1 MSTSTGNSFVYPVRS
16 LLTGNIL
23 PAAQGEQQ
31 PPAGHQAS
39 HGRRERNARGLGPG
53 RDPSPSP
60 NFRHYPDPGDDTAAG
75 LSFATPP
82 VQVPSNI
89 VLNSPSSTSSTADK
103 GNVSDPNSLS
113 FYTTTTGAGS
123 PLSES
128 SPRQPQNLAEVTSHV
143 SSSSAGNLDFYPRSR
158 HPQQVNLHDTS
169 IVHLPPPRSALRL
182 AHNQGNP
189 TQSGCSEHALDPHS
203 TGYPPCSSSQHTK
216 SAPQSLYGSLPSPYE
231 DDTSTI
237 NLEGQGSSA
246 HTLPSSSSDGSGSD
260 AHETSRSGGS
270 STGCLSSD
278 EPLVTFRFEHR
289 EDGDGHHVVIGR
301 EGKLSRCEDE
311 VRTSTSCIGH
321 VLSLTLHSLYM
332 CIYQPI
338 RTPGAVQGFGVLIV
352 VQDDMDGD
360 KLVVRQV
367 SENST
372 ELLGLSPHYLF
383 SLTCF
388 TDVLSDSQAGL
399 LWDNIPYLADPN
411 EDSPSEDDS
420 PHVFLLSGWGMP
432 GSALL
437 NDSDIDPQSRRAW
450 SCWCAAHRPKI
461 DKSATNNKIHDL
473 IILEFELEDDVFNPL
488 YPAPPPAQ
496 NVDQFSGVSSL
507 SSPGSNENSGS
518 TITSG
523 TLVSITPT
531 PSNSD
536 AVATVS
542 SSISSSS
549 PPEGLLT
556 SLPVSSLPQGDDC
569 RTPSAEDILES
580 TTNHAKPLLA
590 LDRIRKL
597 SQVVKPSSAI
607 DPSVGA
613 LASDSLGNVSSPHTR
628 RGKQRRKNG
637 TVGMMDAFAVMSQVN
652 EQLGAAS
659 DMDTFLKDVVGLVK
673 DLTQFHRV
681 LVYQFDEN
689 WNGQTVAELVDWN
702 HTHDLYRGLHFPASD
717 IPAQVG

>member
-1 MSTSTGNSFVYPVRS
+1 MSTGTGNSFVYPVRS

-23 PAAQGEQQ
+23 PAVQGEQ
-31 PPAGHQAS
+31 PPADHQS
-39 HGRRERNARGLGPG
+39 SRQRRKRNSRGLGPG
-53 RDPSPSP
+53 RDPSP
-60 NFRHYPDPGDDTAAG
+60 NFRHYPGNHTAAG
-75 LSFATPP
+75 LSFA
-82 VQVPSNI
+82 
-89 VLNSPSSTSSTADK
+89 LNPPSSTSSTADN
-103 GNVSDPNSLS
+103 GNVSDHD
-113 FYTTTTGAGS
+113 TTGTGS

-128 SPRQPQNLAEVTSHV
+128 SPRHPQNITEVTSDV
-143 SSSSAGNLDFYPRSR
+143 FSSSAANLELYPRGR
-158 HPQQVNLHDTS
+158 HPQQVNLSDTS
-169 IVHLPPPRSALRL
+169 IVHLPPPRSTLRV
-182 AHNQGNP
+182 AYNQGIP
-189 TQSGCSEHALDPHS
+189 THSGCSQHASNSH
-203 TGYPPCSSSQHTK
+203 
-216 SAPQSLYGSLPSPYE
+216 E
-231 DDTSTI
+231 DNTSFAV
-237 NLEGQGSSA
+237 NPEGQGSFA
-246 HTLPSSSSDGSGSD
+246 HTLASSSSVGSDSD
-260 AHETSRSGGS
+260 AHETGRSGGS
-270 STGCLSSD
+270 SSGYPSSD

-311 VRTSTSCIGH
+311 VRTSTLCISH
-321 VLSLTLHSLYM
+321 VFFLTLYSLYM
-332 CIYQPI
+332 RIYQPI

-352 VQDDMDGD
+352 VQEDLDGD

-388 TDVLSDSQAGL
+388 TDVLPDSQAGI
-399 LWDNIPYLADPN
+399 LWENIPYLADPD

-420 PHVFLLSGWGMP
+420 PHVFLLSGRGMP

-437 NDSDIDPQSRRAW
+437 DDSDSDPQGRRAW

-461 DKSATNNKIHDL
+461 DRGATNNGIHEL

-488 YPAPPPAQ
+488 YPAPSPAE
-496 NVDQFSGVSSL
+496 NVDQFSGL
-507 SSPGSNENSGS
+507 SSPGSSESTGN

-531 PSNSD
+531 PPSSD
-536 AVATVS
+536 LVATIS

-549 PPEGLLT
+549 PPESTPT
-556 SLPVSSLPQGDDC
+556 SLPMSSLISEGDDSW
-569 RTPSAEDILES
+569 TPSAEDILES
-580 TTNHAKPLLA
+580 TTNHAKPLPA
-590 LDRIRKL
+590 LERIRKL
-597 SQVVKPSSAI
+597 RQVVEQSSAT
-607 DPSVGA
+607 DPGVGA
-613 LASDSLGNVSSPHTR
+613 LAAQSLGNVSSAHTR

-637 TVGMMDAFAVMSQVN
+637 ALGMMDAFAVISQVN

-659 DMDTFLKDVVGLVK
+659 DLDTFLKVVVGLVK

-689 WNGQTVAELVDWN
+689 WNGQSVAELVDWN